1 MPLEVLS
8 ETLPTYNQR
17 SFRAALLKNKT
28 TVTSDQAAHTAWSC
42 LPYAYMFYSQLLS
55 STD

>member
-28 TVTSDQAAHTAWSC
+28 TVTSGQAAHTAWSC